1 MEDLLSGCHA
11 EAEKQ
16 VLTNISESEIGIWIF
31 QCAELL
37 HLFLFI
43 LPCLLPFIFLLLE
56 PQKDS
61 LCISPSKKDAQSMIY
76 LCLFLI
82 FTLYPDQFWEW
93 LQKLC
98 SNFDGVKVKVNRDKK
113 KRRKRIPNKQGFQL
127 HTHFLHRVYYSEVSK
142 GIHWK
147 LLLSVKKGESG

>member
-56 PQKDS
+56 LQKDS
-61 LCISPSKKDAQSMIY
+61 LCISPSKKDVQIMIY

-82 FTLYPDQFWEW
+82 FTLYPNQFWEW
-93 LQKLC
+93 LQKPY
-98 SNFDGVKVKVNRDKK
+98 SSFDGVKGKVNRDKK
-113 KRRKRIPNKQGFQL
+113 EKKEGN
-127 HTHFLHRVYYSEVSK
+127 SK
-142 GIHWK
+142 
-147 LLLSVKKGESG
+147 